1 MPSENLVAEDEAPS
15 IRALLD
21 AGEVDRAYA
30 EVVASTQ
37 DSLYRFLRHM
47 LRDEDAAQDVFQDTY
62 IRVFRA
68 LSGFRGE
75 AALTTWVLTIGR
87 NTALNRIRRQKTR
100 EGRTDSLDDAPLPPP
115 EATVEP
121 RDEVATRSLLDAVDT
136 LPEAQRE
143 AVLLFY
149 GEDMTLAEMAATT
162 GRPENT
168 LKSDLLRARKRL
180 KRMLEDRTP

>member
-1 MPSENLVAEDEAPS
+1 MPSENLVAEDETPS
-15 IRALLD
+15 LRALLD
-21 AGEVDRAYA
+21 AGEVERAYTQ
-30 EVVASTQ
+30 VVESTQ

-68 LSGFRGE
+68 LAGFRGE

-87 NTALNRIRRQKTR
+87 NTALNRIRRQKSK
-100 EGRTDSLDDAPLPPP
+100 EGRTDSLDDALLPPV
-115 EATVEP
+115 EATVAP
-121 RDEVATRSLLDAVDT
+121 REEVATRSLLDAVDG

-149 GEDMTLAEMAATT
+149 GEDLTLAEMASVT

-168 LKSDLLRARKRL
+168 LKSDLLRARKKLRQL
-180 KRMLEDRTP
+180 LGDEPL